1 MRKFLMLAALGIG
14 VALAAPA
21 SASEELPAA
30 MPQRLDKQAA
40 EYTWSAAAER
50 RHMIMRETQ
59 RQQRYGRGGYGPR
72 GGYYGPRRGY
82 YGGPRGGYYGPR
94 GGGRYMGTPGYGGPP
109 VYR

>member
-1 MRKFLMLAALGIG
+1 MQKLFMLAVFGAG

-21 SASEELPAA
+21 SASEEMPAA
-30 MPQRLDKQAA
+30 MAQRLDKQAA

-82 YGGPRGGYYGPR
+82 NGPRGGYYGP
-94 GGGRYMGTPGYGGPP
+94 GGGRQYMGTPGYGGPP

>member
-30 MPQRLDKQAA
+30 MAQRLDKQAA

-72 GGYYGPRRGY
+72 GGYYGPR
-82 YGGPRGGYYGPR
+82 

>member
-1 MRKFLMLAALGIG
+1 MRKFLMLAALGVG

-21 SASEELPAA
+21 SASEQLPAA
-30 MPQRLDKQAA
+30 MARRLDKQAA

-50 RHMIMRETQ
+50 RHMIMRETM
-59 RQQRYGRGGYGPR
+59 RQQRYGRGGYGR

-82 YGGPRGGYYGPR
+82 YGPRGGYYGP
-94 GGGRYMGTPGYGGPP
+94 GGGRHYMGTPGYGGPP